1 MWHSAVEDICI
12 VIDLNKQRLIVPDG
26 IPTTSRCQWTT
37 KIGWKSLITVSIRVG
52 PGRNYTSLLVWSG
65 KCTLGVAP
73 GRNYTSLL
81 VWSGN
86 IWSLG
91 VAPGRNYTS
100 LLAWSGN
107 IWSLDVAP
115 GRNYRSGKCTLGVAW
130 LQTWTVCYLRLD
142 NCRHTLSIHV

>member
-12 VIDLNKQRLIVPDG
+12 LKDQNKHRFIAPGG
-26 IPTTSRCQWTT
+26 IPTTLRCPWTT
-37 KIGWKSLITVSIRVG
+37 KIGWKSLITVNIRVA

-100 LLAWSGN
+100 LLVWSGN
-107 IWSLDVAP
+107 MWPIWTKPVTCRQSSFSAT
-115 GRNYRSGKCTLGVAW
+115 GRNAWEGSYYRFLFYCIYNL
-130 LQTWTVCYLRLD
+130 
-142 NCRHTLSIHV
+142 